1 MAASE
6 SKREEPSEEF
16 LSREEFFAAVI
27 HVAIEKAGGTKRSS
41 GCVQELVE
49 KYIEPHWTEG
59 RAEDKIKSFLD
70 SEKAQKLLTES
81 WLYLK
86 QVYTF
91 YVQPTD
97 NKVMTQECFGNVM
110 KDAGLLMRNPGEK
123 ATVAEDRMDTLC
135 LNAFFGT
142 QGFPARQLEL
152 SELVFSEF
160 IEAACRLSQE
170 TLHQQ
175 KQFDKW
181 QLAVDALLDLRRNG
195 MKA

>member
-1 MAASE
+1 M
-6 SKREEPSEEF
+6 
-16 LSREEFFAAVI
+16 
-27 HVAIEKAGGTKRSS
+27 
-41 GCVQELVE
+41 
-49 KYIEPHWTEG
+49 
-59 RAEDKIKSFLD
+59 
-70 SEKAQKLLTES
+70 
-81 WLYLK
+81 YLK

>member
-1 MAASE
+1 M
-6 SKREEPSEEF
+6 
-16 LSREEFFAAVI
+16 I
-27 HVAIEKAGGTKRSS
+27 HTSIQKAEATKRSA
-41 GCVQELVE
+41 GCLRELVE

-59 RAEDKIKSFLD
+59 RAGDKLKSFLD
-70 SEKAQKLLTES
+70 SERVLELLVES
-81 WLYLK
+81 RSHLK

-110 KDAGLLMRNPGEK
+110 KDAGLLMRNPGEQ
-123 ATVAEDRMDTLC
+123 ASAAEDRMDTLC

-160 IEAACRLSQE
+160 LEVRSFVMEREVHVL
-170 TLHQQ
+170 
-175 KQFDKW
+175 F
-181 QLAVDALLDLRRNG
+181 
-195 MKA
+195 